1 MKKTLRIFIIVFLMN
16 LLIYICKIDSIPK
29 KIIIYEDEKIN
40 FGNFFGINYKIGN
53 NDVDSVLASSSIGEE
68 FSKENV
74 VHVKLFDTIT
84 LKDVTVN
91 VIDKTTVIPVGQI
104 SGLKLYTNGVVVV
117 GMSEIK
123 AEDGKKY
130 KPYEN
135 SNIKEG
141 DRIIRINNEE
151 IQNTQNL
158 IDIVNKNNGDKLEI
172 EFVKNGDLFITEIT
186 PVKSQDNKYKIG
198 LWVRDSN
205 AGIGTMSIYEPSTG
219 NFAALGHGITDVD
232 TGDIVEISDGEFL
245 TTDIVSLDKGK
256 KGNPRQD
263 KGNN

>member
-1 MKKTLRIFIIVFLMN
+1 MKKTLRIFIIVFLMS
-16 LLIYICKIDSIPK
+16 LFIYICKIDSIPNR
-29 KIIIYEDEKIN
+29 IIIYEDEKIN
-40 FGNFFGINYKIGN
+40 FGKFFGINYKIGN
-53 NDVDSVLASSSIGEE
+53 NELDSILASSNIEE
-68 FSKENV
+68 QFQKENV
-74 VHVKLFDTIT
+74 VQVKLFDTIT

-104 SGLKLYTNGVVVV
+104 SGLKLYTNGVLVV

-123 AEDGKKY
+123 AEDGIKY

-135 SNIKEG
+135 SNIQEG

-158 IDIVNKNNGDKLEI
+158 IDVVNKNNGEKLEV
-172 EFVKNGDLFITEIT
+172 EFVKNGDIFFTEIT
-186 PVKSQDNKYKIG
+186 PIKAQDHKYKIG

-219 NFAALGHGITDVD
+219 NFAALGHGITDID
-232 TGDIVEISDGEFL
+232 TGDLVEISEGEFL

-256 KGNPRQD
+256 KGNPR
-263 KGNN
+263 